1 MTWSELLE
9 LWRRQTI
16 ERIEREV
23 ARFDERLAADG
34 ASLEQRQRVAA
45 ELREHLMEATDLGL
59 LSRPH

>member
-9 LWRRQTI
+9 LWKRQTI
-16 ERIEREV
+16 ERIEFEV
-23 ARFDERLAADG
+23 ARFDERLASDG

-59 LSRPH
+59 LGRPQ